1 MSRALHRA
9 PRLLMVSPAPSHPA
23 DQGNSARIQVLG
35 TALMARGVVCDFLY
49 YATEG
54 CSPSQREAMAG
65 FWHAL
70 HVLPAVPTGPMGF
83 PGLWALDDWC
93 DTSVVEHVAAL
104 QRRWRY
110 DAVLV
115 NYVWMS
121 RVLEAVPDACRI
133 IDTHDLFAD
142 RHLVARAAGIDPSWF
157 FTTVAEEGRGL
168 ARADLVLAIQEEEA
182 ETLRQRSPAPVT
194 TVGHMPPLRFL
205 DAAPAHRVRAPF
217 GYFGSANPWNVA
229 SVRALDTAL
238 AEAIGQEEAG
248 LPWLLAGR
256 ILQRR
261 DLSLATTPLLL
272 PQVPDPAD
280 FYEAVACVLNP
291 MVPGTGLKIKTVEAL
306 AHGKPV
312 LGTRHAFSGLP
323 AEHPGHCAADV
334 PDMVALMRAWRDSE
348 AFRVELARAS
358 RLMALRYA
366 AALETQQDVLAA
378 RLHDLV

>member
-1 MSRALHRA
+1 MSRA
-9 PRLLMVSPAPSHPA
+9 PRLLVVSPAPSHPA
-23 DQGNSARIQVLG
+23 DQGNSARIQALG
-35 TALMARGVVCDFLY
+35 AALMARGVVCDFLY

-54 CSPSQREAMAG
+54 CSPAQRAAMAA

-70 HVLPAVPTGPMGF
+70 HVLPPVPTGPMGF

-93 DTSVVEHVAAL
+93 DVALVEHVAAL

-121 RVLEAVPDACRI
+121 RVLEAVPEACRI
-133 IDTHDLFAD
+133 IDTHDLFGD
-142 RHLVARAAGIDPSWF
+142 RHLVALAAGIDPSWF
-157 FTTVAEEGRGL
+157 FTTAAEEGRGL
-168 ARADLVLAIQEEEA
+168 ARADLVLAIQADEA
-182 ETLRQRSPAPVT
+182 ETLRQRGGVPVE

-205 DAAPAHRVRAPF
+205 EAAPPQAVRAPF
-217 GYFGSANPWNVA
+217 GYFGSANPWNLA
-229 SVRALDTAL
+229 SARALDAAL
-238 AEAIGQEEAG
+238 VGEPG

-261 DLSLATTPLLL
+261 DLALATVPLLL
-272 PQVPDPAD
+272 PHVPEPED
-280 FYEAVACVLNP
+280 FYKAVACVLNP

-306 AHGKPV
+306 AHGMPV
-312 LGTRHAFSGLP
+312 LGTSHAFSGLP

-334 PDMVALMRAWRDSE
+334 PEMVTLMRAWRDSE

-358 RLMALRYA
+358 RVMALRYA
-366 AALETQQDVLAA
+366 AALATQQDTLAA
-378 RLHDLV
+378 RLHALV

>member
-1 MSRALHRA
+1 MRRA
-9 PRLLMVSPAPSHPA
+9 PRLLVVSPAPSHPA
-23 DQGNSARIQVLG
+23 DQGNSARIQGLG
-35 TALMARGVVCDFLY
+35 AALMARGVVCDFLY

-54 CSPSQREAMAG
+54 CSPAQRAAMAG

-70 HVLPAVPTGPMGF
+70 HVLPPVPTGSMGF

-93 DTSVVEHVAAL
+93 DASVVEHVAAL

-121 RVLEAVPDACRI
+121 RVLEAVPEACRI
-133 IDTHDLFAD
+133 IDTHDLFGD
-142 RHLVARAAGIDPSWF
+142 RHLVALAAGIDPSWF
-157 FTTVAEEGRGL
+157 FTSVAEEGRGL
-168 ARADLVLAIQEEEA
+168 GRADLVLAIQEEEA
-182 ETLRQRSPAPVT
+182 ETLRQRSPAPVA
-194 TVGHMPPLRFL
+194 TVGHLPRLGFL
-205 DAAPAHRVRAPF
+205 EAAPSPHRRAPF
-217 GYFGSANPWNVA
+217 GYFGSANPWNLA
-229 SVRALDTAL
+229 SVRALDAAL
-238 AEAIGQEEAG
+238 AGEAG

-261 DLSLATTPLLL
+261 DLSLASAPLRL

-280 FYEAVACVLNP
+280 FYQSVDCVLNP

-306 AHGKPV
+306 AHGMPV

-334 PDMVALMRAWRDSE
+334 PAMVALMREWRDE
-348 AFRVELARAS
+348 AAFRDGLARAS

-366 AALETQQDVLAA
+366 AALAIQQDALAA
-378 RLHDLV
+378 RLHALV

>member
-1 MSRALHRA
+1 MRRA
-9 PRLLMVSPAPSHPA
+9 PRLLVVSPAPSHPA
-23 DQGNSARIQVLG
+23 DQGNSARIQALG
-35 TALMARGVVCDFLY
+35 AALMARGVVCDFLY

-54 CSPSQREAMAG
+54 CSPAQQAAMAG

-93 DTSVVEHVAAL
+93 DASVAEHVGTL

-121 RVLEAVPDACRI
+121 RVLEAVPEACRI
-133 IDTHDLFAD
+133 IDTHDLFGD
-142 RHLVARAAGIDPSWF
+142 RHLVAREAGIDPSWF
-157 FTTVAEEGRGL
+157 FTSVAEEGRGL

-182 ETLRQRSPAPVT
+182 ATLRERSPTPVAT
-194 TVGHMPPLRFL
+194 LGHMPALRFL
-205 DAAPAHRVRAPF
+205 EAAPAAEARAPF
-217 GYFGSANPWNVA
+217 GYLGSANPWNLA
-229 SVRALDTAL
+229 SVRALDAAL
-238 AEAIGQEEAG
+238 AEEAG

-256 ILQRR
+256 ILARR
-261 DLSLATTPLLL
+261 DLSLRTAPLRM
-272 PQVPDPAD
+272 PQVDDPAR
-280 FYEAVACVLNP
+280 FYAAVGCVLNP

-306 AHGKPV
+306 AHGAPV

-334 PDMVALMRAWRDSE
+334 PEMVALMREWRDSA
-348 AFRVELARAS
+348 AFRAGLAAAS

-366 AALETQQDVLAA
+366 AALAVQQDALAA
-378 RLHDLV
+378 RLHALV